1 MARSSDEEMM
11 IISEI
16 ARLYYI
22 EGLSQV
28 EIAESLFMS
37 KARVSRALKTAREQK
52 IVEFTINYPL
62 ERSRM
67 LEEALKKAYGLEEVR
82 VVLDM
87 KGYHSTEVP
96 IKQIGEMGASY
107 LDEVLE
113 NGDRIGVSWGK
124 TIDQVVRHLKP
135 SGPRAIQVYQLV
147 GSPNEDYVTGSQIS
161 AIAQGIARAFN
172 GSCSLLYAPMYI
184 NNNIVRRELKKE
196 PTIKRTLERIRSVDY
211 VLTGI
216 ADMGAVMAGNTWAG
230 YLTDERRREIKAKGA
245 VGYLCGYFID
255 RDGRKLNDELN
266 EKIVGIQFD
275 ELRRVPH
282 VIAVAGGIDKTQSIH
297 AAMRGGLIN
306 CLITD
311 SRIAE
316 KLIQMNRS
324 A

>member
-1 MARSSDEEMM
+1 
-11 IISEI
+11 
-16 ARLYYI
+16 
-22 EGLSQV
+22 
-28 EIAESLFMS
+28 
-37 KARVSRALKTAREQK
+37 
-52 IVEFTINYPL
+52 
-62 ERSRM
+62 
-67 LEEALKKAYGLEEVR
+67 
-82 VVLDM
+82 
-87 KGYHSTEVP
+87 
-96 IKQIGEMGASY
+96 
-107 LDEVLE
+107 
-113 NGDRIGVSWGK
+113 
-124 TIDQVVRHLKP
+124 
-135 SGPRAIQVYQLV
+135 
-147 GSPNEDYVTGSQIS
+147 
-161 AIAQGIARAFN
+161 
-172 GSCSLLYAPMYI
+172 
-184 NNNIVRRELKKE
+184 
-196 PTIKRTLERIRSVDY
+196 
-211 VLTGI
+211 
-216 ADMGAVMAGNTWAG
+216 MGAVMAGNTWAG